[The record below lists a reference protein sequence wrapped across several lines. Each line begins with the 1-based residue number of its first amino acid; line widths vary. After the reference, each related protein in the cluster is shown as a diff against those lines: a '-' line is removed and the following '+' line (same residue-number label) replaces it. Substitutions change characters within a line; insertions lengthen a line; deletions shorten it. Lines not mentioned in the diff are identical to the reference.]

1 MKKYIALSDPMIY
14 INSFYLSPDKSLLAV
29 KACSDKSDF
38 LFVISP
44 LNGKIGFENGYSTDL
59 SIDGENYCLADE
71 IKWVENNVLRFC
83 GNFIYNDVGK
93 MVDYEVEYDF
103 SNGNISV
110 TKV

>member
-1 MKKYIALSDPMIY
+1 MKKDKLKFIVNKQNNS
-14 INSFYLSPDKSLLAV
+14 IN
-29 KACSDKSDF
+29 
-38 LFVISP
+38 
-44 LNGKIGFENGYSTDL
+44 
-59 SIDGENYCLADE
+59 
-71 IKWVENNVLRFC
+71 